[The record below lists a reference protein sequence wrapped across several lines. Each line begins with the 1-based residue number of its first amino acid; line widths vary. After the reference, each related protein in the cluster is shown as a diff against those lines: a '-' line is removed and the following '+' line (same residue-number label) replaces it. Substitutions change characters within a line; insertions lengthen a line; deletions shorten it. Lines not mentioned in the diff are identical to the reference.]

1 MKYTLI
7 TGASGGIGEAVVNR
21 LAEKKHN
28 LVLVARNQ
36 EKLRSLSEKLSKQY
50 GIKVEYIASDLSKS
64 DAAQN
69 IFDETLKR
77 GLEIEMLINNAGVG
91 SGGEFAELDLK
102 SELELIQLNN
112 SSLVSMTHLFIQ
124 QMKIR
129 KNGTII
135 NVSSMSAFIPTPYM
149 ATYAAS
155 KVFVRFF
162 TEALV
167 EECKPLNIH
176 IMLFCP
182 GLTRTNFNLA
192 AGLDAEKSKGLG
204 TEYTSRTQTPE
215 QVANE
220 VIDAF
225 DRKQH
230 FRISGTANRISA
242 KLAALIPDR
251 SIAGFIA
258 GNYRKQTGK

>member
-1 MKYTLI
+1 MV
-7 TGASGGIGEAVVNR
+7 S
-21 LAEKKHN
+21 
-28 LVLVARNQ
+28 
-36 EKLRSLSEKLSKQY
+36 
-50 GIKVEYIASDLSKS
+50 KVEYIASDLSKS

-182 GLTRTNFNLA
+182 GAHQDKLQF
-192 AGLDAEKSKGLG
+192 G
-204 TEYTSRTQTPE
+204 SR
-215 QVANE
+215 A
-220 VIDAF
+220 
-225 DRKQH
+225 
-230 FRISGTANRISA
+230 
-242 KLAALIPDR
+242 
-251 SIAGFIA
+251 
-258 GNYRKQTGK
+258 